1 MNPLYLLIALLVGLG
16 IGSVAGFLIAQARAS
31 ARLAEAKSDQ
41 IRLQTQLETLTA
53 ARKALADEFQ
63 VLAAQALDSQSQKL
77 TAQNREALS
86 ALLDPLGKRIVEFRE
101 KVEQIQDSSTQQRS
115 ALKAQVEELSKQ
127 SRDIGVK
134 ADHLADALK
143 GDNKALG
150 NWGEL
155 ALERLLESAG
165 LQAERDFELQVH
177 AAGEDGKRYLPDA
190 ILKLPGDRCIIID
203 SKMSL
208 KDYMDHFNATSDEAR
223 AQSLKAH
230 VASIEAHIKGL
241 AAKRYQDLEAFKDR
255 SPDFV
260 VMFVPS
266 EPALALALA
275 ENPVL
280 FERAAR
286 ANIIL
291 AGPGSLL
298 ATLRLVD
305 QLWRQENQRKAITD
319 VFEAVGRI
327 YDKYVN
333 FGESMEEIDKSLEKA
348 RAAYQNAF
356 KQLATGKGNLVGQME
371 KFRKENIIKPK
382 KLPPKAFQEAE
393 ADENIEDNS

>member
-1 MNPLYLLIALLVGLG
+1 MNPLYLILSLVIGFGLG
-16 IGSVAGFLIAQARAS
+16 FVVAKALSA
-31 ARLAEAKSDQ
+31 ARLARVQSER
-41 IRLQTQLETLTA
+41 IRLQAQLETLTA
-53 ARKALADEFQ
+53 ARKALTDEFQ
-63 VLAAQALDSQSQKL
+63 VLAANALDSQSQKL
-77 TAQNREALS
+77 STQHREALS
-86 ALLDPLGKRIVEFRE
+86 ALLDPLGKRIVEFRQ
-101 KVEQIQDSSTQQRS
+101 KVEQIQDSETQQRS

-155 ALERLLESAG
+155 ALSRLLESAG
-165 LQAERDFELQVH
+165 LQSGRDFDLQVH
-177 AAGEDGKRYLPDA
+177 AAGEDGRRYLPDA
-190 ILKLPGDRCIIID
+190 VLHLPENRCIIID

-208 KDYMDHFNATSDEAR
+208 KDYMDHFNATSEEAR

-230 VASIEAHIKGL
+230 VSSMEAHIKGL
-241 AAKRYQDLEAFKDR
+241 AAKRYQDLEAFRDH

-275 ENPVL
+275 VNPVL

-305 QLWRQENQRKAITD
+305 QLWRQDNQRKAITD
-319 VFEAVGRI
+319 VFEAVGKI

-333 FGESMEEIDKSLEKA
+333 FSESMEEIDKSLEKA
-348 RAAYQNAF
+348 RSAYQNAY
-356 KQLATGKGNLVGQME
+356 KQLATGKGNMVGQME
-371 KFRKENIIKPK
+371 KFRKENILKPK
-382 KLPPKAFQEAE
+382 KLPPDAFRDEK
-393 ADENIEDNS
+393 ADESIEDKT

>member
-1 MNPLYLLIALLVGLG
+1 MNPLHLLFALFVGLG
-16 IGSVAGFLIAQARAS
+16 IGSVAGFLIAKARAA
-31 ARLAEAKSDQ
+31 ARLAQAQSAQ
-41 IRLQTQLETLTA
+41 IRLQTQLETLTE
-53 ARKALADEFQ
+53 ARKALTDEFQ
-63 VLAAQALDSQSQKL
+63 VLAANALDSQSQKL
-77 TAQNREALS
+77 STQNREALS
-86 ALLDPLGKRIVEFRE
+86 ALLDPFGKRIVEFRQ
-101 KVEQIQDSSTQQRS
+101 KVEQIQNSDTEQRS

-165 LQAERDFELQVH
+165 LQSGRDYELQVH

-190 ILKLPGDRCIIID
+190 VLRLPGDRCIIID

-208 KDYMDHFNATSDEAR
+208 KDYMDHFNATSEAAR
-223 AQSLKAH
+223 TQSLKAH
-230 VASIEAHIKGL
+230 VSSMEAHIKGL

-275 ENPVL
+275 DNPVL

-305 QLWRQENQRKAITD
+305 QLWRQENQRQSISEI
-319 VFEAVGRI
+319 FEAVGKI

-333 FGESMEEIDKSLEKA
+333 FSESMEEVDKSLEKA
-348 RAAYQNAF
+348 RSAYQQAY

-382 KLPPKAFQEAE
+382 KLPPKAFQEVEAE
-393 ADENIEDNS
+393 DSETEP